1 MHERVA
7 RIILALL
14 VVVGIVIGVWAAF
27 DPHGFYRSFPGGG
40 RQWVAVDGPYNQHL
54 VRDFGALNL
63 ALAAVALVALWRPR
77 RELLIAVAVG
87 NLAYDVPHLVYH
99 LRHLDVY
106 DTADK
111 VANVASLS
119 SALVLPLIL
128 LAVALRTSDRPPP
141 VRLDARAEQRVSSRV

>member
-1 MHERVA
+1 MHERTA

-14 VVVGIVIGVWAAF
+14 VIVGVVVGAWAAF
-27 DPHGFYRSFPGGG
+27 DPHGFYRDFPGGG

-63 ALAAVALVALWRPR
+63 ALVAVAMVAFWRPR

-87 NLAYDVPHLVYH
+87 NLAYDIPHLVYH

-111 VANVASLS
+111 IANVASLS
-119 SALVLPLIL
+119 SALVLPLLL
-128 LAVALRTSDRPPP
+128 LAVAMRRAGRQTPVLPNDEDRITTP
-141 VRLDARAEQRVSSRV
+141 L

>member
-14 VVVGIVIGVWAAF
+14 VMVGVVVGVWAAF
-27 DPHGFYRSFPGGG
+27 DPHGFYRNFPGGG
-40 RQWVAVDGPYNQHL
+40 RQWVAVDGPYNQHF

-63 ALAAVALVALWRPR
+63 ALVAVTLVAFWRPR

-87 NLAYDVPHLVYH
+87 NLAYDIPHLVYH

-111 VANVASLS
+111 IANVASLG
-119 SALVLPLIL
+119 SALVLPLLL
-128 LAVALRTSDRPPP
+128 LAVAVRRADTQAPVVPSDEDRITSP
-141 VRLDARAEQRVSSRV
+141 L